1 MKNTSE
7 EIIYRRDSARSQKQ
21 LLPSLSQ
28 VDDVHLYV
36 RVLKVNFREDLDFK
50 KASHP
55 ISFLLPHVLLH
66 GGLAVV
72 RPDVGGGRQHLRH
85 VILYESKG

>member
-1 MKNTSE
+1 MPVVCWNILTSSFVLQLGNKDCVKNTSG

-36 RVLKVNFREDLDFK
+36 RVLKVNFRED
-50 KASHP
+50 
-55 ISFLLPHVLLH
+55 
-66 GGLAVV
+66 
-72 RPDVGGGRQHLRH
+72 
-85 VILYESKG
+85 